1 MGDASSAILMGACA
15 GVAVVSL
22 ALGYLAELVI
32 PVQKK
37 PVEPPPPKP
46 KTIEER
52 VQLLETKSTPPA
64 PPAPPAPPNPSLF
77 APSSRKIDFNP
88 VQTTTPRVVG

>member
-1 MGDASSAILMGACA
+1 MGDASSAILVGACA

-32 PVQKK
+32 PVQKQAT
-37 PVEPPPPKP
+37 PPPPPKE

-52 VQLLETKSTPPA
+52 VEILEKTTLPPPQTNASAPQETPT
-64 PPAPPAPPNPSLF
+64 L
-77 APSSRKIDFNP
+77 
-88 VQTTTPRVVG
+88 RVVG

>member
-1 MGDASSAILMGACA
+1 MGDASSAILVGACA

-32 PVQKK
+32 PVQKQAT
-37 PVEPPPPKP
+37 PPPPPKE

-52 VQLLETKSTPPA
+52 VETLEKTTLPPPPQTNVSAPQETPT
-64 PPAPPAPPNPSLF
+64 L
-77 APSSRKIDFNP
+77 
-88 VQTTTPRVVG
+88 RVVG

>member
-1 MGDASSAILMGACA
+1 MGDASSAILVGACA

-32 PVQKK
+32 PVQKQAT
-37 PVEPPPPKP
+37 PPPPPKE

-52 VQLLETKSTPPA
+52 VEILEKTTLPPPLQTNVSAPQETPT
-64 PPAPPAPPNPSLF
+64 L
-77 APSSRKIDFNP
+77 
-88 VQTTTPRVVG
+88 RVVG

>member
-1 MGDASSAILMGACA
+1 MGDASSAILVGACA

-32 PVQKK
+32 PVQKQAT
-37 PVEPPPPKP
+37 PPPPPKE

-52 VQLLETKSTPPA
+52 VETLEKTTLLPPPQTNVSA
-64 PPAPPAPPNPSLF
+64 PPETPSL
-77 APSSRKIDFNP
+77 
-88 VQTTTPRVVG
+88 RVVG

>member
-1 MGDASSAILMGACA
+1 MGDASSAILVGACA

-32 PVQKK
+32 PVQKQAT
-37 PVEPPPPKP
+37 PPPPPKE

-52 VQLLETKSTPPA
+52 VEILEKTTLPPQTNVSAPQETPT
-64 PPAPPAPPNPSLF
+64 L
-77 APSSRKIDFNP
+77 
-88 VQTTTPRVVG
+88 RVVG

>member
-1 MGDASSAILMGACA
+1 MGDVSSAILVGACA

-32 PVQKK
+32 PVQRRAS
-37 PVEPPPPKP
+37 PPPPKE

-52 VQLLETKSTPPA
+52 VEILEKTTLPPQINASVSPETPT
-64 PPAPPAPPNPSLF
+64 L
-77 APSSRKIDFNP
+77 
-88 VQTTTPRVVG
+88 RVVG